1 MRQCIAPLNG
11 TYKDCICIIY
21 KYLCVKGKNMDFTAD
36 EYVIQ
41 RPTNFKFNVMFQ
53 VFDGKGTPA
62 FVAKKHILGTRTDL
76 LDPNGNLLGYFQQK
90 FALKP
95 TYEMHD
101 ASGSVIGKAV
111 KTSHIVSL
119 NSKYALEDPSGK
131 PVALA
136 VGDAFSYNY
145 SVKDSKGEKDLATI
159 SKVSPFNAASSGNM
173 SFFGE
178 LAAAMMNAYK
188 ITLIDK
194 EFDKLQL
201 IEFAM
206 LIDLIIAQNSGTG
219 INMGGGIGSTGEMGG
234 GFGGTSIRI

>member
-1 MRQCIAPLNG
+1 
-11 TYKDCICIIY
+11 
-21 KYLCVKGKNMDFTAD
+21 MDFTSD

-41 RPTNFKFNVMFQ
+41 RPTTLKFNVMFQ

-62 FVAKKHILGTRTDL
+62 FVAKRHVLGTRTDL

-90 FALKP
+90 FSLKP

-101 ASGSVIGKAV
+101 AGGKVIGKTV

-119 NSKYALEDPSGK
+119 NSKYALEDPSGS

-178 LAAAMMNAYK
+178 LAAVMMNAYK

-194 EFDKLQL
+194 DFDKLQL

-206 LIDLIIAQNSGTG
+206 LIDLIIAQNAGTG
-219 INMGGGIGSTGEMGG
+219 INIGGMGNTGGMGG
-234 GFGGTSIRI
+234 GFGGGTGIRL